1 MDRPS
6 PLIVNCPHCGARNF
20 AIDTDC
26 AECGRR
32 LTIYIGPK
40 PKVRRVSYG
49 SVMMV
54 IAAVAVCLA
63 PVRAAPGLCILLA
76 ALLMPATARSVLH
89 IEGRKADGRPMN
101 VREKFEAYASSTAIT
116 TAILLVATGAFVATC
131 APTGCA
137 SSGASK
143 GPRNEPLR
151 HPRRL
156 YGRRGLRALRHLPT
170 GPATLASQGLTP

>member
-6 PLIVNCPHCGARNF
+6 LLIVNCPHCGARNF

-26 AECGRR
+26 AECGRG
-32 LTIYIGPK
+32 LTIYFGPK

-76 ALLMPATARSVLH
+76 AILMPATARAVLH
-89 IEGRKADGRPMN
+89 IEGRKADGRPMM

-131 APTGCA
+131 APTGCVL
-137 SSGASK
+137 GGIQG
-143 GPRNEPLR
+143 GPGMNP
-151 HPRRL
+151 
-156 YGRRGLRALRHLPT
+156 
-170 GPATLASQGLTP
+170 